1 VHFGDVTRI
10 IIIPV
15 DRRKGRVSGRE
26 RMDRTNKLI
35 SVESE
40 NENTAKQSLLEEE
53 EKKKSELSGWIR
65 GGEERTHIGIRD

>member
-1 VHFGDVTRI
+1 
-10 IIIPV
+10 
-15 DRRKGRVSGRE
+15 
-26 RMDRTNKLI
+26 MDRTNKLI

-53 EKKKSELSGWIR
+53 EKKSELSGWIR

>member
-1 VHFGDVTRI
+1 
-10 IIIPV
+10 
-15 DRRKGRVSGRE
+15 
-26 RMDRTNKLI
+26 MDRTNKLI

-65 GGEERTHIGIRD
+65 GGEERAHIGIRDRSVVVG

>member
-53 EKKKSELSGWIR
+53 EKKSELSGWIR

>member
-1 VHFGDVTRI
+1 VHFEDVTRI

-53 EKKKSELSGWIR
+53 EKKSELSGWIR